1 MEERRSVERRA
12 LWTWPRSVDMATLRG
27 RPRKAMEGLGRPWKA
42 TEGHGRARK
51 AKKGHRRPQKA
62 IEGHK
67 RPQKAIEGHG
77 RPYKATEGGAH
88 RLALLVARELRELR
102 VLEPACTR
110 ETGLRRVG
118 LQKTR
123 GRGFKNVEGRGRL
136 WKAVG
141 G

>member
-1 MEERRSVERRA
+1 MKVTE
-12 LWTWPRSVDMATLRG
+12 G
-27 RPRKAMEGLGRPWKA
+27 HIRPRKAVEGHGRPWKV
-42 TEGHGRARK
+42 T
-51 AKKGHRRPQKA
+51 
-62 IEGHK
+62 
-67 RPQKAIEGHG
+67 EGHG

-123 GRGFKNVEGRGRL
+123 GRGFKNVEGRGRP
-136 WKAVG
+136 
-141 G
+141 